1 MSPSTLKSTCLCSY
15 THKLDM
21 TRNTYTRHP
30 FLIYRGRDKIRN
42 PEPNNFINTA
52 TAQTLLK
59 QENRG
64 CTMCRERY
72 IFGRVSQDEFRAFRV
87 FFQISLTLTHA
98 LLCRDRDIS
107 LLFLTVQCLFR
118 LTVDD

>member
-1 MSPSTLKSTCLCSY
+1 
-15 THKLDM
+15 
-21 TRNTYTRHP
+21 
-30 FLIYRGRDKIRN
+30 
-42 PEPNNFINTA
+42 
-52 TAQTLLK
+52 
-59 QENRG
+59 
-64 CTMCRERY
+64 MCRERY